1 MKMKSQSKK
10 AAEMDIIITAGGIPK
25 PSQPLYKYTQGK
37 PKALLDIGGKPMIQ
51 WVLDA
56 VSEAKGVGQVAV
68 VGLAQSEVEGLDGS
82 VDLSCSKPL
91 TLLPNQGSMI
101 GNIRAGL
108 QSILEKNPDAEY
120 VMTVS
125 SDIPLVTGEMFDWFI
140 EQAKDTQHEF
150 YMNMITRQ
158 VLEASFPGV
167 KRRVNRVGKI
177 EYRGA
182 PDISILQPRIVMQ
195 KDGAAERIE
204 KARGKIWR
212 QLNFIGFDT
221 LFLLMLRLLE
231 LDAFVKR
238 LGNKHG
244 VDLHP
249 IICPYPE
256 IAMDVDHP
264 QHLEMMRKEL
274 STRK

>member
-1 MKMKSQSKK
+1 
-10 AAEMDIIITAGGIPK
+10 
-25 PSQPLYKYTQGK
+25 
-37 PKALLDIGGKPMIQ
+37 
-51 WVLDA
+51 
-56 VSEAKGVGQVAV
+56 
-68 VGLAQSEVEGLDGS
+68 
-82 VDLSCSKPL
+82 
-91 TLLPNQGSMI
+91 
-101 GNIRAGL
+101 
-108 QSILEKNPDAEY
+108 
-120 VMTVS
+120 MTVS

-177 EYRGA
+177 EFRGA
-182 PDISILQPRIVMQ
+182 PDISILQPKIVMQ

-221 LFLLMLRLLE
+221 LFLLMLRRLD

-238 LGNKHG
+238 LGKKHSL
-244 VDLHP
+244 DLHP
-249 IICPYPE
+249 VICPYAE
-256 IAMDVDHP
+256 VAMDVDEP
-264 QHLEMMRKEL
+264 FHLEIMKREL
-274 STRK
+274 SKNS

>member
-1 MKMKSQSKK
+1 
-10 AAEMDIIITAGGIPK
+10 MDAIITAGGIPK
-25 PSQPLYKYTQGK
+25 PSHPLYKYTQGK
-37 PKALLDIGGKPMIQ
+37 PKALLDIAGKPMIQ

-56 VSEAKGVGQVAV
+56 ISEAKSVGRVAV

-82 VDLSCSKPL
+82 VDLSSNKPL
-91 TLLPNQGSMI
+91 TLLPNTGSMI

-125 SDIPLVTGEMFDWFI
+125 SDIPMVTGEMFDWFI

-150 YMNMITRQ
+150 YMNMITCQ
-158 VLEASFPGV
+158 VLEARFPGV

-177 EYRGA
+177 EFRGA
-182 PDISILQPRIVMQ
+182 PDISILQPKIVMQ

-204 KARGKIWR
+204 KARENLWR

-221 LFLLMLRLLE
+221 LFLLMLRRLD

-238 LGNKHG
+238 LGKKHG

-249 IICPYPE
+249 VICPYAE
-256 IAMDVDHP
+256 IAMDVDEP
-264 QHLEMMRKEL
+264 LHLEIMKREL
-274 STRK
+274 SKNS

>member
-1 MKMKSQSKK
+1 
-10 AAEMDIIITAGGIPK
+10 MDVIITAGGIPK
-25 PSQPLYKYTQGK
+25 PSHPLYEYTQGK

-56 VSEAKGVGQVAV
+56 VSEAKSLDEVAV
-68 VGLAQSEVEGLDGS
+68 VGLDGS
-82 VDLSCSKPL
+82 VDLSCDKPL
-91 TLLPNQGSMI
+91 TLIPNTGSMI

-108 QSILEKNPDAEY
+108 QSILEKNPNAEY
-120 VMTVS
+120 VMIVS

-140 EQAKDTQHEF
+140 EQAKDTQHEY

-177 EYRGA
+177 EFRGA
-182 PDISILQPRIVMQ
+182 PDISILQPKIVMQ
-195 KDGAAERIE
+195 KNGAAERIE

-221 LFLLMLRLLE
+221 LFLLMLRLLD
-231 LDAFVKR
+231 LDAFAKR
-238 LGNKHG
+238 LSEKHG

-249 IICPYPE
+249 VICPYPE